1 MSILFVTPRNVSQI
15 GFAPTFPSLLNLHF
29 LSYPNSSKLSLNSQ
43 LTTFFSFSALCYT
56 YFASLTKNPTP
67 LFLTQG
73 SCWMCLKNANLA
85 FTWRKHFIYIL
96 SLFNGVESVHHTR
109 ATSSSSTAGA
119 DFKLGLHSSHPSQ
132 WGFHLPWVLY
142 QWSAQKQPLLWSVGE
157 RVEVS
162 EHTLLPFGDETG
174 GRQRILTS
182 ELYTRLSIDSL
193 HL

>member
-1 MSILFVTPRNVSQI
+1 M
-15 GFAPTFPSLLNLHF
+15 
-29 LSYPNSSKLSLNSQ
+29 
-43 LTTFFSFSALCYT
+43 TFFSFSALCYI

-85 FTWRKHFIYIL
+85 FAWRKHFIYIL

-109 ATSSSSTAGA
+109 APAQVLQQVWISNLDSTHRTQVSGA
-119 DFKLGLHSSHPSQ
+119 STCHG
-132 WGFHLPWVLY
+132 VVY
-142 QWSAQKQPLLWSVGE
+142 QWSVQKQPLLWSVGE
-157 RVEVS
+157 RAEVS
-162 EHTLLPFGDETG
+162 EHTVLPFGDETG

-182 ELYTRLSIDSL
+182 ELYTKLSIDSL